1 MCREQDKPVFQRIE
15 GGLDIRHG
23 HPGVHPYLMGE
34 ITIEIPRGR
43 NGGAVGI
50 PWAYPPPS
58 RWRLFLSVGSEA
70 GMKLCHS

>member
-34 ITIEIPRGR
+34 ITIRSIDFVTIEIPRGH

-50 PWAYPPPS
+50 PWEYPLLPGGASSS
-58 RWRLFLSVGSEA
+58 RWGR
-70 GMKLCHS
+70 